1 MEVAEW
7 FSNRFAKAFKKT
19 PVVWCGKVDPRDIV
33 AYITDIE
40 EEEFIVKMGTVT
52 DIVQVS

>member
-1 MEVAEW
+1 MEVAKW

-40 EEEFIVKMGTVT
+40 EEEFIVKIGTVT
-52 DIVQVS
+52 DIAQVS